1 MLPDNKSI
9 KSFKLI
15 VLGLLVLAGIV
26 LHQAGILGERFFLEA
41 GEHHLDR
48 WWFPPLIILVS
59 SLLYVFA
66 LPGSVMYVVAGL
78 LYQPIH
84 AMLIIIAGG
93 VTGAIGAYFFSRSMS
108 QATRQRVQS
117 SKAFSIMKKHGDFAT
132 LSAIRILPG
141 FPHSVTNYGS
151 GILEIPLPRFIVTAA
166 IGFAVK
172 GYLYSSAIHQA
183 THRADPESSGSF
195 EMVIPLVLLAV
206 LFLLGKILRRKTQ

>member
-15 VLGLLVLAGIV
+15 LLGLLVLAGIV
-26 LHQAGILGERFFLEA
+26 LHQLGILEERFFLEA
-41 GEHHLDR
+41 GERHLDR
-48 WWFPPLIILVS
+48 WWFAPMIILVKAV
-59 SLLYVFA
+59 LYIFA

-93 VTGAIGAYFFSRSMS
+93 VAGAVGAYFFSRSMS
-108 QATRQRVQS
+108 QATRLRVQS

-151 GILEIPLPRFIVTAA
+151 GILGIPLPRFIITAA

-183 THRADPESSGSF
+183 THRADPERSGSF

-206 LFLLGKILRRKTQ
+206 LILMGKILRRKTQ

>member
-15 VLGLLVLAGIV
+15 LLGLLVFAGIV
-26 LHQAGILGERFFLEA
+26 LHQLGILEERFFLEA
-41 GEHHLDR
+41 GERHLDR
-48 WWFPPLIILVS
+48 WWFAPLIILVKAV
-59 SLLYVFA
+59 LYIFA
-66 LPGSVMYVVAGL
+66 LPGSLMYVVAGL

-84 AMLIIIAGG
+84 ATLIIVAGG
-93 VTGAIGAYFFSRSMS
+93 VAGAIGAYFFSRYMS

-132 LSAIRILPG
+132 LSAVRILPG

-151 GILEIPLPRFIVTAA
+151 GILGIPLRRFIITAA

-183 THRADPESSGSF
+183 TRRGDPEGSGGLG
-195 EMVIPLVLLAV
+195 MVIPLVLLAA
-206 LFLLGKILRRKTQ
+206 LILLGKILRRKTQ